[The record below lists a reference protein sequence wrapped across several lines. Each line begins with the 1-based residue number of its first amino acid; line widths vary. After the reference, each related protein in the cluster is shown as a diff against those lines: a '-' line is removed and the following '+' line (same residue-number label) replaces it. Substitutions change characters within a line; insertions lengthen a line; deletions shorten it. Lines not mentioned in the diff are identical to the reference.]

1 MKAYSAALA
10 ILLSLLLP
18 AWLNKAQA
26 EGRPPAPSSSTLV
39 SSEASTAQTFR
50 DSQVDKKNPFEKLAQ
65 ASEKYL
71 PALRIPFRTGNLI
84 EQTVS
89 RPFLPFAG
97 FL

>member
-26 EGRPPAPSSSTLV
+26 EGRPLAPSSSTSV

-71 PALRIPFRTGNLI
+71 PALRIPFRTGARIHWASEGITNYKI
-84 EQTVS
+84 QNI
-89 RPFLPFAG
+89 
-97 FL
+97 